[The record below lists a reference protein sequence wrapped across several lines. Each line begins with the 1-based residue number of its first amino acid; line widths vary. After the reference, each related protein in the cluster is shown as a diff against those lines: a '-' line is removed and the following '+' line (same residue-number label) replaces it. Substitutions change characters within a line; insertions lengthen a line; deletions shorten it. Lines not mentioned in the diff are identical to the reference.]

1 MHLEKNDNDI
11 RIINKN
17 LKLSFVCSLN
27 EDRLSVSVLEILL
40 FIIGSA
46 LMKLQGCV
54 ILFVT

>member
-1 MHLEKNDNDI
+1 MHQKNDNDI

-46 LMKLQGCV
+46 FMKLQGCV